1 MGVGGGWW
9 IADGGQRK
17 GVEGETA
24 AANSNLQV
32 KGVGGGGACTRS
44 SSLFDKRG
52 LRFKIIFISVEA

>member
-32 KGVGGGGACTRS
+32 KGVGGGGHAPAHPVS
-44 SSLFDKRG
+44 SIRG
-52 LRFKIIFISVEA
+52 GSVSK

>member
-32 KGVGGGGACTRS
+32 KGVGGGGMHPLIQ
-44 SSLFDKRG
+44 SLR
-52 LRFKIIFISVEA
+52 